1 VQAVALYQESLT
13 QFQATQHLWGQGVNL
28 YRLGTVLLEQ
38 GDVTEAPTLLHK
50 SLAIFRQF
58 GDKGSEAA
66 VMVSLGSLAR
76 DLGDYRSATEHTQ
89 AGLRLYREVGNKH
102 GFWWAINVLGDIVL
116 LGGDS
121 GLARAFVEAGAA
133 LVHDFEASKI
143 SVATEHRLRAL
154 MAREAGDHER
164 AVALLRQRLALY
176 YSIGSESYIIL
187 GMEELA
193 AAASMPGFADYAA
206 RLWGAAERVR
216 ETLGHLRAT
225 TIERRLFERSV
236 ASIHSAIGEASM
248 AAAWAEGRAM
258 TLDQAVTYAVDA
270 SSART

>member
-1 VQAVALYQESLT
+1 LYQESFTL
-13 QFQATQHLWGQGVNL
+13 FQETLDLWGQAVNL

-76 DLGDYRSATEHTQ
+76 DLGDY
-89 AGLRLYREVGNKH
+89 LYREVGNKH

-121 GLARAFVEAGAA
+121 GLARAFVESGAA

-154 MAREAGDHER
+154 MAREAGDHGR

-176 YSIGSESYIIL
+176 YSIGSKSYIIL

-236 ASIHSAIGEASM
+236 PSIRSAIGEASLV
-248 AAAWAEGRAM
+248 AAWAEGRAM

-270 SSART
+270 SSARI